1 MAYKN
6 NNISPPLL
14 IALLLLF
21 ATTNPPAHA
30 QIPGGLIISG
40 KLCCTGTGTCPGPPV
55 SGALVSLNCSS
66 PLLGASVDVL
76 GQNIT
81 DINGFFNITI
91 PNVLNAV
98 SLLPCNVVVR
108 LPLDQTVCA
117 VLSTAN
123 EFGLGQPMILGQH
136 DTLPPRTVNKD
147 FLGQPSQRPR
157 QTTTSGY
164 DPRTTTKLHPPQL
177 KGEEPGC

>member
-14 IALLLLF
+14 ISLLLLF

-123 EFGLGQPMILGQH
+123 GLLIATVQSVGTLLTQALGLVQNAK
-136 DTLPPRTVNKD
+136 VSA
-147 FLGQPSQRPR
+147 FLRFSI
-157 QTTTSGY
+157 
-164 DPRTTTKLHPPQL
+164 
-177 KGEEPGC
+177 